1 MVKQIGIGLVG
12 AGWMGNVHSRGYREV
27 PTLMPPLG
35 AEVRLAHVADEA
47 EQVAEAARA
56 RWGYERASTDWRV
69 LTEDPRVDVVDVT
82 GPNHLHREVIEA
94 AANAGKTVY
103 CEKPGG
109 LSLADI
115 TAAAE
120 AVRRAGA
127 KSFTGYNYR
136 WLPALRHAR
145 DLIAEEKLGM
155 ITHFRAQFL
164 TSWGLDPHAPY
175 SWRFD
180 RERAGWGVLGDLG
193 GHVIDTAEFL
203 LGPISDVVGIGETFV
218 PRRPAPL
225 PPGSSE
231 GISVFSAAADSE
243 RLFDV
248 TNEDYFSALVR
259 FECGALGTIELS
271 RTVAGPKN
279 PFRVGLN
286 GTTGAFSWDL
296 ERLNEFELYRLP
308 SSRVDADDGFCR
320 VLTNPH
326 HPGYG
331 LFSPAP
337 GLGPSFADS
346 KTAEIY
352 SFLSALVRGEQIEPT
367 IASSLRVATVLDAL
381 HRSWE
386 TGNWQRVVAT
396 PQAAL
401 DASPVTRD

>member
-1 MVKQIGIGLVG
+1 MKQIGIGLVG

-27 PTLMPPLG
+27 PTLLPPVG
-35 AEVRLAHVADEA
+35 ADVHLAHVADEV
-47 EQVAEAARA
+47 EQVAEAARV
-56 RWGYERASTDWRV
+56 RWGYDRASTDWRALV
-69 LTEDPRVDVVDVT
+69 EDPQVDVVDVT
-82 GPNHLHREVIEA
+82 GPNHVHREVIEA
-94 AANAGKTVY
+94 AAAAGKAVY

-109 LSLADI
+109 RSLADVA
-115 TAAAE
+115 AAAE

-145 DLIAEEKLGM
+145 DLIAGGKLGT

-203 LGPISDVVGIGETFV
+203 LGPISDVTGIGETFV

-225 PPGSSE
+225 PPGSGE
-231 GISVFSAAADSE
+231 GISVFASAADSE
-243 RLFDV
+243 SLFDV

-259 FECGALGTIELS
+259 FECGAIGTIELS

-279 PFRVGLN
+279 PFRLGLN
-286 GTTGAFSWDL
+286 GTIGAFSWDL
-296 ERLNEFELYRLP
+296 ERLNEFELYGSPP
-308 SSRVDADDGFCR
+308 SSEDDADDGFCR
-320 VLTNPH
+320 VVVSPR

-337 GLGPSFADS
+337 GVGPSFADS

-352 SFLSALVRGEQIEPT
+352 SFLGALVRGEEIEPT
-367 IASSLRVATVLDAL
+367 MASSLRVATVLDAL

-386 TGNWQRVVAT
+386 TGNWQRVEAA
-396 PQAAL
+396 PQVAL
-401 DASPVTRD
+401 DSRLVTRD